1 MSNENKEDTVTK
13 KKMLWGYGLAIGATA
28 LVTVIVLALLMNIF
42 ERKSERLVTYQKM
55 VEVTEETTDPAIWG
69 KNWPRQYDSYKRTVD
84 HQMTR
89 YGGSD
94 AIPRQKLDMYPWLK
108 MMWSGYAF
116 SLDYRESRGHAYM
129 LLDQEE
135 TERVKQR
142 EQPGACLHCHAAII
156 PAYREVGEGDV
167 MEGFRKISGMSL
179 KDARALVGKNGDA
192 LIEHPVSCGD
202 CHNPETMELRVT
214 RPGFLVGIAAL
225 KKHETG
231 KDGYDPNRDAT
242 RQEMRTFVCAQCH
255 VEYHFAGDDKVV
267 TYPWAKGLK
276 VEDAEAY
283 YDEIGFSDWKH
294 GFTGANMLKAQ
305 HPEFET
311 YSQGTHAAA
320 GVSCS
325 DCHMPYEREG
335 AMKVSNHHV
344 RSPLLNVAKSCQTCH
359 NVAEAELVKRV
370 TTIQDRTQA
379 LIKRSSEA
387 LVDMLNEIVAAK
399 EAGATDEQLAEAY
412 QMQRSASWRLDYV
425 FSEGSHGFH
434 APQET
439 ARILAESIDFARRGQ
454 LAAQTFRSTPA
465 APITTQPAPVEG
477 VTPSDK
483 APAAPT
489 EELPG
494 RN

>member
-1 MSNENKEDTVTK
+1 
-13 KKMLWGYGLAIGATA
+13 
-28 LVTVIVLALLMNIF
+28 
-42 ERKSERLVTYQKM
+42 
-55 VEVTEETTDPAIWG
+55 
-69 KNWPRQYDSYKRTVD
+69 
-84 HQMTR
+84 MTR

-94 AIPRQKLDMYPWLK
+94 AMPRQKLDMYPWLK

-179 KDARALVGKNGDA
+179 TDARALVGKDGTKM
-192 LIEHPVSCGD
+192 IEHPVSCGD

-335 AMKVSNHHV
+335 
-344 RSPLLNVAKSCQTCH
+344 
-359 NVAEAELVKRV
+359 
-370 TTIQDRTQA
+370 
-379 LIKRSSEA
+379 
-387 LVDMLNEIVAAK
+387 
-399 EAGATDEQLAEAY
+399 
-412 QMQRSASWRLDYV
+412 
-425 FSEGSHGFH
+425 
-434 APQET
+434 
-439 ARILAESIDFARRGQ
+439 
-454 LAAQTFRSTPA
+454 
-465 APITTQPAPVEG
+465 
-477 VTPSDK
+477 
-483 APAAPT
+483 
-489 EELPG
+489 
-494 RN
+494 